1 MLLYNVNRGNYRDVI
16 SCLPKTGVVI
26 VASRPGWGE
35 NRFLSFLIGYYCG
48 AGAPLKIWDLYGD
61 SLDETLDKLLYSRRI
76 SAESVSVK
84 WNDEKEDQRSKL
96 LSQINETDKSDVLM
110 LIGIQAMQNNPFE
123 PKEMTGL
130 LEKIKE
136 LSDNREKPVIVY
148 SGLRMSAD
156 THTPCLRDLER
167 IGITEQNGIS
177 VIMLDNLFLGL
188 VSDHEE
194 TN

>member
-1 MLLYNVNRGNYRDVI
+1 MLLYNVNRDNWRDVI
-16 SCLPKTGVVI
+16 PYLPKTGVVI

-61 SLDETLDKLLYSRRI
+61 SLDKTLEKLLYSRRTP
-76 SAESVSVK
+76 AESVSVK
-84 WNDEKEDQRSKL
+84 WDEEKRDQRIKL
-96 LSQINETDKSDVLM
+96 LSQINETDKSDVLI
-110 LIGIQAMQNNPFE
+110 LIGIQAMQINPFE

-136 LSDNREKPVIVY
+136 LSEDREKPVIVY
-148 SGLRMSAD
+148 SGLRMEAD
-156 THTPCLRDLER
+156 THTPCMQDLEK

-177 VIMLDNLFLGL
+177 VIMLDNLFLGKL
-188 VSDHEE
+188 L
-194 TN
+194 